1 MLTSDGLGPGSRWL
15 LLGAV
20 LRYRACFVALGTL
33 LVASAI
39 PGLAQGPSDPTGA
52 EASKVASAAAGAS
65 PEANAANPPQRA
77 PVGTTRLPNI
87 DINPMPATS
96 GTIGLFTV
104 ETGEMLEAGWS
115 FSIYGNRFGRMPG
128 SVVVSNYGMNV
139 GWAYRKWVNLYTV
152 FQPEVATQVG
162 NPSQLSLNT
171 PPTLTQFPQYQNTI
185 YRMLGPGQRPA
196 YVEDFPFASRNDS
209 GPGDVTLGAKFGL
222 LSERHGAPLNLSI
235 RNDLIIPTRYTV
247 KTLLGNGTQ
256 TGAFADMVM
265 VATSHNFLNL
275 ILVAA
280 NFGYEFTANPRSG
293 GISEVTLA
301 DQIHLDSGFIL
312 FPAKRL
318 QFMSEYNGLVF
329 TGAATPVTSFG
340 ARDPVDGIWGARFY
354 ILPQLAIDAGYRYML
369 NLGNLHDRSGFVINL
384 GIVSWP
390 F

>member
-1 MLTSDGLGPGSRWL
+1 MLTSDGRGPGSLRL
-15 LLGAV
+15 LLKAAVRHTVFFVAFGAV
-20 LRYRACFVALGTL
+20 LVAG
-33 LVASAI
+33 AI
-39 PGLAQGPSDPTGA
+39 PASAQGPSSSPVELSEATPAA
-52 EASKVASAAAGAS
+52 ESAS
-65 PEANAANPPQRA
+65 PAANTASPPQQA

-104 ETGEMLEAGWS
+104 ETGEMLESGWS

-128 SVVVSNYGMNV
+128 SVVVSNYGINV

-162 NPSQLSLNT
+162 NPSQLSLDT
-171 PPTLTQFPQYQNTI
+171 PPNIMQFPQYQNSI
-185 YRMLGPGQRPA
+185 YRNLGPGQNPA
-196 YVEDFPFASRNDS
+196 YVEDFPFVSRNDS
-209 GPGDVTLGAKFGL
+209 GPGDVTIGAKFGL
-222 LSERHGAPLNLSI
+222 LSERNGAPLSLSI
-235 RNDLIIPTRYTV
+235 RNDAIIPTRYTV
-247 KTLLGNGTQ
+247 NVLLGNGTQ

-265 VATSHNFLNL
+265 VATSRNFLNL
-275 ILVAA
+275 VLVAA
-280 NFGYEFTANPRSG
+280 NFGYEFTSNPRSG
-293 GISEVTLA
+293 GASEVTLA
-301 DQIHLDSGFIL
+301 DQIHLGSGFIL

-329 TGAATPVTSFG
+329 AGAATPNTTFG
-340 ARDPVDGIWGARFY
+340 ARDPVDGVWGARFY

-369 NLGNLHDRSGFVINL
+369 NLSNLHDRSGFVINL

>member
-1 MLTSDGLGPGSRWL
+1 MLTSDGRGPGSPRL
-15 LLGAV
+15 LLKAAVRHTVFFVAFGAV
-20 LRYRACFVALGTL
+20 LVAGAIRA
-33 LVASAI
+33 S
-39 PGLAQGPSDPTGA
+39 AQGPSSSPVELSEATPAA
-52 EASKVASAAAGAS
+52 ESAS
-65 PEANAANPPQRA
+65 PAANTASPQQQA

-104 ETGEMLEAGWS
+104 ETGEMLESGWS

-128 SVVVSNYGMNV
+128 SVVVSNYGINV

-162 NPSQLSLNT
+162 NPSQLSLDT
-171 PPTLTQFPQYQNTI
+171 PPNIMQFPQYQNSI
-185 YRMLGPGQRPA
+185 YRNLGPGQNPA
-196 YVEDFPFASRNDS
+196 YVEDFPFVSRNDS
-209 GPGDVTLGAKFGL
+209 GPGDVTIGAKFGL
-222 LSERHGAPLNLSI
+222 LSERNGAPLSLSI
-235 RNDLIIPTRYTV
+235 RNDAIIPTRYTV
-247 KTLLGNGTQ
+247 NVLLGNGTQ

-265 VATSHNFLNL
+265 VATSRNFLNL
-275 ILVAA
+275 VLVAA
-280 NFGYEFTANPRSG
+280 NFGYEFTSNPRSG
-293 GISEVTLA
+293 GASEVTLA
-301 DQIHLDSGFIL
+301 DQIHLGSGFIL

-329 TGAATPVTSFG
+329 AGAATPNTTFG
-340 ARDPVDGIWGARFY
+340 ARDPVDGVWGARFY

-369 NLGNLHDRSGFVINL
+369 NLSNLHDRSGFVINL